1 MALTSLTNLQPL
13 HVHSVGI
20 STFDGS
26 VSVGGTLT
34 YEDVTNVDAIGI
46 ITARSGVNVSGGQL
60 DVGSNIKIGNAGVIT
75 ATSFVGSGANLTS
88 LPAANITGTLPAIS
102 GANLTNIPAGNLTGT
117 VADARISTLTAS
129 KLTGALPAISGANL
143 TNLPVQ
149 ASISSNAN
157 NRVIT
162 GGGGSNLVGEE
173 NLNFDGAHLILGNGK
188 GIRSNYI
195 RPTDMSNTNT
205 GGTSQQYWKIG
216 DISLNGSEA
225 AEITLLGSSGYSSGN
240 AQYYGKTTIVLRGSN
255 GNTLLGSWW
264 VDGGESSHYSDV
276 RWKYTSGTTYELWI
290 SSGAYNNI
298 APFVKT
304 TGTFD
309 NSNAAGTGTNNPPS
323 GSTALQ
329 QTHYK
334 SIGTI
339 HTIQYTSTHTRFL
352 QNIKMD
358 NGKGIDFSSASG
370 SASGSSSAVLD
381 DYEEGSFTAILRSN
395 SNPSNT
401 GENYD
406 TSSNFTSYYTKIG
419 NIVYVSIS
427 MSNLHTSPDLRNH
440 QLIRVEGLPFTT
452 ARRCGI
458 NVVDGRGI
466 YPRWSTD
473 SQTTNAATTTV
484 WADGNDTKFYL
495 QFYMHYTP
503 YTAWATVH
511 NSTSSQRWHIAGCY
525 PVA

>member
-1 MALTSLTNLQPL
+1 MALTKISGSILKDPLNL
-13 HVHSVGI
+13 GE
-20 STFDGS
+20 
-26 VSVGGTLT
+26 VSIGGTLT
-34 YEDVTNVDAIGI
+34 YQDVTNVDSVGI
-46 ITARSGVNVSGGQL
+46 ITARAGINVSGGQL

-75 ATSFVGSGANLTS
+75 ATSFSGSGANLTS
-88 LPAANITGTLPAIS
+88 LPAANLTGTLPS
-102 GANLTNIPAGNLTGT
+102 
-117 VADARISTLTAS
+117 
-129 KLTGALPAISGANL
+129 ISGANL

-162 GGGGSNLVGEE
+162 GGGGSNLVGEQH
-173 NLNFDGAHLILGNGK
+173 LTFDGSHLIVGNGK
-188 GIRSNYI
+188 GIRANYI

-205 GGTSQQYWKIG
+205 GGASQQYWKIG

-240 AQYYGKTTIVLRGSN
+240 AQYYGKTTIILRGSN

-290 SSGAYNNI
+290 SAGAYNNI
-298 APFVKT
+298 AAFVKT

-309 NSNAAGTGTNNPPS
+309 NSNAAGTGTNNAPS

-358 NGKGIDFSSASG
+358 SGKGIDFTSNSNASG
-370 SASGSSSAVLD
+370 VSSEILD
-381 DYEEGSFTAILRSN
+381 DYEEGSWTPVLQYYGGGTFQNVTMTTYGNL
-395 SNPSNT
+395 
-401 GENYD
+401 D
-406 TSSNFTSYYTKIG
+406 TPRYTKIG
-419 NIVYVSIS
+419 RLVHATFNWTGFQINGSHLAY
-427 MSNLHTSPDLRNH
+427 P
-440 QLIRVEGLPFTT
+440 RVTGLPFTST
-452 ARRCGI
+452 AYGSA
-458 NVVDGRGI
+458 VVSYHNCFG
-466 YPRWSTD
+466 TT
-473 SQTTNAATTTV
+473 QTQGAWLANGQVSFEFYVNGGSWNTWNGSSNRYFQVSCTYQAT
-484 WADGNDTKFYL
+484 
-495 QFYMHYTP
+495 
-503 YTAWATVH
+503 
-511 NSTSSQRWHIAGCY
+511 
-525 PVA
+525 